1 MTTLRRFLRAVR
13 IMRKYGYPWASAWHF
28 AQE

>member
-1 MTTLRRFLRAVR
+1 MKTIRRLRRALR